1 MRRTKIVCTLGPAT
15 DDVEIMK
22 ELIRNGLNAAR
33 VNFSHGTYETHGEI
47 IKKLKQAREE
57 LNAPIPLI
65 LDTKGPEIRI
75 KTFENNKIRLEQGDK
90 FTLTTEDVPGTQE
103 RVSVTYADLP
113 KDLQRGSRVLIDD
126 GLVELR
132 VESITG
138 SEVHCEVVTGGDISS
153 RKGVNLPGVQVN
165 LPSLTE
171 KDISDLKFGIEN
183 DFDYVAASFIRSAS
197 DVVKKGV
204 NLPGVQVNLPS
215 LTEKDISDLKFGIE
229 NDFDYVAA
237 SFIRSAS
244 DVVKIRKVLEENGG
258 ENIQIISKIE
268 NQEGVDNIEEIL
280 EVSDGIMVARG
291 DLGVE
296 IPPEEVPLVQKA
308 LIALA
313 NRRGKPVI
321 TATQMLESMVKSP
334 RPTRAEANDV
344 ANAIFDGSDA
354 IMLSG
359 ETAMGKYPCEA
370 VATMARIAEKTESS
384 INYGKNLT
392 KSLETGLTN
401 ITNAISFAACTTAAE
416 LKTTCISTITKSGFT
431 ARMISKH
438 RPVCPIAAGTM
449 CDQVW
454 RQMNLVWGCRP
465 VLHKA
470 PISKGQVFD
479 SAMKVAQKSGLVKNG
494 DTIVMALGM
503 PVGVS
508 GSTNTLRVDIV
519 GDVLCKGIGV
529 GKQRV
534 SGTARVIKVRD
545 EMEREFKKGDI
556 LVTTAT
562 DNDFMPYLQKA
573 SAIVVGPMDH
583 VENCHAEIVGRAL
596 DIPVVVCNAKVI
608 DFIPNDTLITVDA
621 AKGFVY
627 KGIPNEK

>member
-1 MRRTKIVCTLGPAT
+1 M
-15 DDVEIMK
+15 
-22 ELIRNGLNAAR
+22 
-33 VNFSHGTYETHGEI
+33 
-47 IKKLKQAREE
+47 
-57 LNAPIPLI
+57 
-65 LDTKGPEIRI
+65 
-75 KTFENNKIRLEQGDK
+75 
-90 FTLTTEDVPGTQE
+90 
-103 RVSVTYADLP
+103 
-113 KDLQRGSRVLIDD
+113 LIDD
-126 GLVELR
+126 GLIELR
-132 VESITG
+132 VESIVG
-138 SEVHCEVVTGGDISS
+138 PEVHCEVVTGGDVSS
-153 RKGVNLPGVQVN
+153 R
-165 LPSLTE
+165 
-171 KDISDLKFGIEN
+171 
-183 DFDYVAASFIRSAS
+183 
-197 DVVKKGV
+197 KGV

-334 RPTRAEANDV
+334 SPTRAEANDV

-359 ETAMGKYPCEA
+359 ETAMGKDPCEA

-384 INYGKNLT
+384 INYAKNLT
-392 KSLETGLTN
+392 RSLETGLTN

-470 PISKGQVFD
+470 PIPKGQVFD

-529 GKQRV
+529 GTQKV

-556 LVTTAT
+556 LVTTST

-573 SAIVVGPMDH
+573 AAIVVGPMDH
-583 VENCHAEIVGRAL
+583 AENCHAEIVGRAL